1 MKTRITELFG
11 IQYPIIQ
18 GAMQWLSKP
27 RLAAAVSNAGGLG
40 TINMT
45 TYATPEDFQAAIQ
58 ELKSL
63 TDRPFS
69 VNLSLLPDTKP
80 DGPIKGFLQA
90 VVEEKV
96 KIVETAG
103 SSPAPLMDTLK
114 GAGCLVMHKI
124 PDSRF
129 AHTAQEVGC
138 DAVCIVGYEGGG
150 HPGMAG
156 VGSIVQ
162 WPLTTERCTLPVVG
176 AGGVCDGRT
185 MYAALAAGLD
195 GVMVGTRFLM
205 AAETDIGPHL
215 RQAVMDAKETD
226 TVLTQTSIRNALRSL
241 KTQESLHIID
251 FERTHH
257 PTLEELYPLI
267 RGTVTKAAYE
277 KDDPQAA
284 QIAMEHTGADI
295 LDINMGCPM
304 GKIVNNGDGAALMKD
319 PELAGR
325 IVEAVVKALPGVP
338 VTAKFRRGWD
348 LGHCN
353 CVEFAQTLEQAGAA
367 AVAVHGRTRA
377 QVYGGTADWN
387 CIRAVKEAVS
397 IPVIANGD
405 IWKPEDAE
413 RILLHTGAD
422 MAMIGRG
429 CFGNPWIFQQ
439 AKAVLEGQPVSPL
452 PPLAE
457 RCETAVRQIRVAAS
471 YKGERVAVLEA
482 RKQYCWYLKGIPHAN
497 YYKEQIVQMNTL
509 EDVDRITKGIQR
521 DLRD

>member
-176 AGGVCDGRT
+176 AGGRVRRPHHVRRPGRRAGLRLHRGDLHHVAQAPAGPVPH
-185 MYAALAAGLD
+185 AAAAGL
-195 GVMVGTRFLM
+195 GL
-205 AAETDIGPHL
+205 P
-215 RQAVMDAKETD
+215 
-226 TVLTQTSIRNALRSL
+226 
-241 KTQESLHIID
+241 
-251 FERTHH
+251 
-257 PTLEELYPLI
+257 
-267 RGTVTKAAYE
+267 
-277 KDDPQAA
+277 
-284 QIAMEHTGADI
+284 
-295 LDINMGCPM
+295 
-304 GKIVNNGDGAALMKD
+304 
-319 PELAGR
+319 AGR
-325 IVEAVVKALPGVP
+325 AGLPP
-338 VTAKFRRGWD
+338 D
-348 LGHCN
+348 
-353 CVEFAQTLEQAGAA
+353 
-367 AVAVHGRTRA
+367 
-377 QVYGGTADWN
+377 
-387 CIRAVKEAVS
+387 
-397 IPVIANGD
+397 
-405 IWKPEDAE
+405 
-413 RILLHTGAD
+413 
-422 MAMIGRG
+422 
-429 CFGNPWIFQQ
+429 
-439 AKAVLEGQPVSPL
+439 L
-452 PPLAE
+452 PPLDHGLRAQ
-457 RCETAVRQIRVAAS
+457 RRGRYRHPGGRA
-471 YKGERVAVLEA
+471 G
-482 RKQYCWYLKGIPHAN
+482 G
-497 YYKEQIVQMNTL
+497 
-509 EDVDRITKGIQR
+509 QR
-521 DLRD
+521 DGVQPVHVRRAADRPE